1 MSCIHR
7 VLLATL
13 LATPFVSG
21 QSISGLWDAT
31 IKPSGVEIPFR
42 FEIHVAGNDG
52 SGSFFNG
59 EEKETSSNGKF
70 ETGALLLR
78 FDSYSTRL
86 EATLKDGALDGTYG
100 REGRRYPFHAVRFTP
115 PTAEANAQAPSIAGL
130 WEVATPSAKSGE
142 RAWRFIVRQSGA
154 EVSAAILRVDGDTG
168 AIEGRYKDGKF
179 VLSHFDGARPLLL
192 EVTPQADGTLRLVEN
207 GHKLTAVRSD
217 QARAQGLPEPADPS
231 RHTSVKDPSEPF
243 HFSAP
248 DLNGKLVSDRDP
260 RFRDK
265 VVIVAISGSWCPN
278 CHDEAPFL
286 EEIYRK
292 YHSRGLEI
300 VSLSFE
306 QGEQVK
312 DPVQLRAFIREY
324 GIDYTVLVPGEP
336 SELEAKVPQAVDL
349 DCWPTTFYLGRD
361 GKVRSVHAG
370 FPGRASGQFHDEL
383 RREVSALIERLLT
396 ENAISER

>member
-1 MSCIHR
+1 MHR
-7 VLLATL
+7 ALVAALLAAPL
-13 LATPFVSG
+13 LSG
-21 QSISGLWDAT
+21 QSIAGLWDAT
-31 IKPSGVEIPFR
+31 VKPNAVEIPFR
-42 FEIHVAGNDG
+42 FEILGGGNDVR
-52 SGSFFNG
+52 GSFFNG
-59 EEKETSSNGKF
+59 EEKETSNSGKF
-70 ETGALLLR
+70 EAGGLWLR
-78 FDSYSTRL
+78 FDSYATRL
-86 EATLKDGALDGTYG
+86 EATLKDGELDGTYG
-100 REGRRYPFHAVRFTP
+100 REGRSYRFHAVRFRP

-130 WEVATPSAKSGE
+130 WEVAAPSAKSGE

-168 AIEGRYKDGKF
+168 AIEGKYKDGKF
-179 VLSHFDGARPLLL
+179 LLSHFDGARPLLL
-192 EVTPQADGTLRLVEN
+192 EVTPATDGTLALVEN
-207 GHKLTAVRSD
+207 GHKLTAVRSA
-217 QARAQGLPEPADPS
+217 QARAQGLPEPVDPS
-231 RHTSVKDPSEPF
+231 RHTSVKAPAEPL

-248 DLNGKLVSDRDP
+248 DLDGKLVTVRDA

-286 EEIYRK
+286 EELYRK
-292 YHSRGLEI
+292 YRGRGLEV

-312 DPVQLRAFIREY
+312 DPAELRAFIHEY

-336 SELEAKVPQAVDL
+336 SELAARLPQAVDL

-370 FPGRASGQFHDEL
+370 FPGRASGEFHEEL
-383 RREVSALIERLLT
+383 RRDVNNLIERLLA
-396 ENAISER
+396 ENTVSQR